1 MSTSTV
7 RVSEETEET
16 LRRFSAQTGRKP
28 GELLG
33 EAVER
38 YRRELFLKDAN
49 VAFGALRAD
58 EGAWAEEEEERAAWE
73 GTLPDGTTGKGT

>member
-7 RVSEETEET
+7 RVSEETKET
-16 LRRFSAQTGRKP
+16 LRKLSAQTGRKP

-33 EAVER
+33 EAAER

-49 VAFGALRAD
+49 AAFGVLRTD
-58 EGAWAEEEEERAAWE
+58 EDAWAEEEEERAAWE
-73 GTLPDGTTGKGT
+73 GTLPNRLEK

>member
-1 MSTSTV
+1 MPSSTV
-7 RVSEETEET
+7 RVSEETKET
-16 LRRFSAQTGRKP
+16 LQKLSAHTGRKLR
-28 GELLG
+28 ELLD

-49 VAFGALRAD
+49 AAFGALRAD

-73 GTLPDGTTGKGT
+73 ATLPDGLEK